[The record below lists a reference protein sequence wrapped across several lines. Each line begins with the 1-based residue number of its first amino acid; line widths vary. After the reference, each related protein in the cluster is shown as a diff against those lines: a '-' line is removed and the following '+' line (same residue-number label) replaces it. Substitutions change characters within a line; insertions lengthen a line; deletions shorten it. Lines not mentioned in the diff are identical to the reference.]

1 MDLGAIGVWMRR
13 TVDPSVAAAAEELGY
28 RAIWLGGSPA
38 VDDARP
44 FLEATERVPV
54 VTGILNVWQHDPTD
68 VAAAHARLTA
78 DFPDRFLLGIGIGH
92 PEATSDYRHPLRAME
107 AFLDGLDAAPQP
119 VPVEQR
125 VTAALR
131 GRMLDLSA
139 RRSLGAHPYF
149 VPSEHTAFAR
159 ERLGPDVLLA
169 PEVSVA
175 VDDDLAVARE
185 RASTFATRYTRL
197 VNYANNLRE
206 FGYED
211 RDFEG
216 GGSDALLDAVVPHG
230 PAARVAAGVR
240 AHLDAG
246 ADHVCIQAVTT
257 DDPVR
262 ELEALAL
269 ELGLTD

>member
-1 MDLGAIGVWMRR
+1 MELGSIGVWMRR
-13 TVDPSVAAAAEELGY
+13 TVDPSIAASAERLGY
-28 RAIWLGGSPA
+28 RAVWLGVSPS

-44 FLEATERVPV
+44 FLEATQRIPV
-54 VTGILNVWQHDPTD
+54 VTGILNVWQHDPLE
-68 VAAAHARLTA
+68 VAAAHARITA
-78 DFPDRFLLGIGIGH
+78 DFPGRFLLGVGIGH
-92 PEATSDYRHPLRAME
+92 PEATSEYRQPVRAME
-107 AFLDGLDAAPQP
+107 AFFDGLDTAPDP
-119 VPVEQR
+119 VHADER

-131 GRMLDLSA
+131 GRMLDLAA

-159 ERLGPDVLLA
+159 ERLGADVLLA

-175 VDDDLAVARE
+175 VDDDLAAARQ
-185 RASTFATRYTRL
+185 RASAFAEVYTHR
-197 VNYANNLRE
+197 VNYVNNLRE

-230 PAARVAAGVR
+230 PVARVAAGVR

-246 ADHVCIQAVTT
+246 ADHVCVQAVST
-257 DDPVR
+257 DDPLTDL
-262 ELEALAL
+262 ELLAV

>member
-1 MDLGAIGVWMRR
+1 MELGSIGVWMRR
-13 TVDPSVAAAAEELGY
+13 TLDPSVAASAEGLGY
-28 RAIWLGGSPA
+28 GAVWLGGSPS
-38 VDDARP
+38 VDQARP
-44 FLEATERVPV
+44 FLEATERIVV
-54 VTGILNVWQHDPTD
+54 VTGILNIWQHDPAD
-68 VAAAHARLTA
+68 VAAAHARITA
-78 DFPDRFLLGIGIGH
+78 DFPGRFLLGIGIGH
-92 PEATSDYRHPLRAME
+92 PEATSQYRQPLRAME
-107 AFLDGLDAAPQP
+107 TFFDGLDAATTP
-119 VPVEQR
+119 VPVEER

-175 VDDDLAVARE
+175 VDDDQSAARE
-185 RASTFATRYTRL
+185 RASTWAARYTAL
-197 VNYANNLRE
+197 VNYTRNLRD

-211 RDFEG
+211 RDFEN

-230 PAARVAAGVR
+230 PVARVAAGVR

-246 ADHVCIQAVTT
+246 ADHVCVQAVGTE
-257 DDPVR
+257 DPIAD
-262 ELEALAL
+262 LEPLAR